1 MTTATIPATT
11 TSPTGNAVLV
21 LGERNDKPFI
31 VDFNGKY
38 HLFSRVVALH
48 SDCQSLVSPGSTL
61 FSGNINE
68 DLTFEYGDGEAH
80 YGCAATLRNEFWYF
94 GGSSNI
100 KLNRQ
105 VKWQKYLLDIY
116 LFYFRLVK

>member
-21 LGERNDKPFI
+21 LGKNPYNKPFI

-48 SDCQSLVSPGSTL
+48 TVTFSPESALSQDSSHVIFEINL

-68 DLTFEYGDGEAH
+68 DLTFEYGENTQAH
-80 YGCAATLRNEFWYF
+80 YGCAATLKNEFWYF
-94 GGSSNI
+94 GGYSY
-100 KLNRQ
+100 KRQ
-105 VKWQKYLLDIY
+105 VKW
-116 LFYFRLVK
+116 